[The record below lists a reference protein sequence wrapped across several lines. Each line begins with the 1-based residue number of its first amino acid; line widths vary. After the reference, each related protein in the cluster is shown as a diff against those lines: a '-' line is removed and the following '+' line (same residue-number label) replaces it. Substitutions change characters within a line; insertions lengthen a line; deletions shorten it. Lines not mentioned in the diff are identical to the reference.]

1 MRFPSRPLMGA
12 AAGRGTRGP
21 ALVSVAGVAG
31 GGRLALGGWRGS
43 VSGCGRGAARR
54 GAGQSQADTCRAP
67 VFMIV
72 KDLQPI
78 SCFIYMKRK
87 SFAIMTRRHADLA
100 HQPAHG
106 PHGHLAPLTRCL
118 TLDGNE
124 PAAAGSEEVPHPTA
138 CPDEPA
144 LRGLPSRGP
153 ASRGDAS
160 PSQRTTR
167 APGKAPHRPNA
178 RSGLA

>member
-1 MRFPSRPLMGA
+1 M
-12 AAGRGTRGP
+12 
-21 ALVSVAGVAG
+21 VA
-31 GGRLALGGWRGS
+31 
-43 VSGCGRGAARR
+43 
-54 GAGQSQADTCRAP
+54 CRAP

-124 PAAAGSEEVPHPTA
+124 PAAAGSEEVPLPTA

-144 LRGLPSRGP
+144 LRDLPSRGP
-153 ASRGDAS
+153 ASRGDAWRG
-160 PSQRTTR
+160 PAPRQTDQRTTR
-167 APGKAPHRPNA
+167 APDKAPHRLDA